1 MFSLFCVWS
10 PKQKSIFDR
19 QQVLA
24 IAQYLLFDAL
34 SRCEIGVQ
42 QIKAVQMLLAPN
54 QFIIFLILKL
64 ALLIDS
70 LLFKSISLLSGL
82 TLTALLFPC
91 AAEDRELPTVTIK
104 IMEPKTHVR
113 RAGSFRPDF
122 VARIFDLDPRSL

>member
-1 MFSLFCVWS
+1 MRDYAVLDHAGSSHDENASLFRM
-10 PKQKSIFDR
+10 PRTTERIN
-19 QQVLA
+19 
-24 IAQYLLFDAL
+24 
-34 SRCEIGVQ
+34 
-42 QIKAVQMLLAPN
+42 AVQILLAPN
-54 QFIIFLILKL
+54 QFIVFLILKL

-104 IMEPKTHVR
+104 IMEPKAHVR

-122 VARIFDLDPRSL
+122 VTRIFDLDPSSL